1 MIAIYLYVII
11 DCRFTAEERKNRH
24 PMAWLPFGGGPR
36 TCVGLRLAQ
45 LEGKMAICK
54 LFKKYSFK
62 PSNKL
67 DIPMVCIE
75 GATIIPKNGIY
86 VTAVPRSS

>member
-1 MIAIYLYVII
+1 MVASCLYVIVN
-11 DCRFTAEERKNRH
+11 CRFTAEERKNRH

-54 LFKKYSFK
+54 LFKKYFFK

>member
-1 MIAIYLYVII
+1 MPTHSAIII
-11 DCRFTAEERKNRH
+11 TFSLNKTLN
-24 PMAWLPFGGGPR
+24 
-36 TCVGLRLAQ
+36 TTN
-45 LEGKMAICK
+45 IS
-54 LFKKYSFK
+54 LFKKYFFK